1 MKPQLD
7 KIFQPKSIAVIGA
20 SNKEGSVGFALMK
33 NLLKGGFKGEIFPVN
48 LRHNQIQG
56 IACYK
61 SVLKIPEPVDM
72 AIIAT
77 PANTVS
83 KVLAECGKVK
93 ISGVV
98 ILSAGFKEAG
108 EKGNEL
114 YQQILRTARK
124 NRIRIIGP
132 NCVGF
137 INPSLGIN
145 ASFLSRMALPGKI
158 AFISQSGALNA
169 SILDW
174 SVDQNVGFSHFV
186 SVGSMIDVDFAD
198 LIDYFGTD
206 NRTSCILIYMESLT
220 NARKFM
226 SAARAFSRYK
236 PIIVLKAGKSGEG
249 AKAALS
255 HTGSLAGNDAVFDA
269 AFRRAGIIRVE
280 RISQLFH
287 CAQALSMQPRPEGNR
302 LAIVTNAGGP
312 GVLATDF
319 LVNNGGEIASL
330 SSETLLTLDKLLPA
344 HWSHNNPVDVLGDA
358 NAETYKESVKACLL
372 DENTDAVLA
381 IFTTQ
386 GVTDPTEVA
395 KALVNMVPPH
405 SKTIFACWMGEQD
418 VQAGRELLE
427 LAQIPHF
434 RYPESAVDVFM
445 KMYHYSHNLKLL
457 QETPS
462 AMPSYFQ
469 PDKTNASHLIHSILD
484 EGRYQ
489 LMEFEAKQLLQI
501 YNIPTAP
508 YQVVHSPTA
517 AARAAAEI
525 GFPVVM
531 KIVSPD
537 IGHKTEAGG
546 VRLNIKSSKNAAE
559 VYSSLIQ
566 QVKEH
571 QPSALVKGVLVEK
584 MISKRYE
591 LLIGAKKD
599 PIFGPVIVFG
609 MGGVLVELLKDT
621 NMGLPPLNMALAK
634 RIMEKTKAFRLLE
647 GYRGMPKV
655 NMEVIQFLLVKFSY
669 LLMDFP
675 EIREIDINPFAV
687 DEKGGFALDAHIV
700 LEKDLPA
707 VKGLPY
713 QHLVISPYLGQYVK
727 KVQLKNGKEVL
738 LRPIRPE
745 DEPMEAEMF
754 KTLSKQ
760 SIYYRFF
767 GYVPEVNHDFLI
779 RFTQIDYDREMAIIA
794 EIDTDEG
801 KKMAGVVRIVC
812 DAWKE
817 TAEFAIVVADPWQG
831 NGLGQQMTDF
841 IFEIAKDMDIGKIVA
856 YVLQTNLVMLDMLQ
870 KRGFLTNEIKS
881 GEYFLELDLTP
892 KPVTSRKK

>member
-61 SVLKIPEPVDM
+61 SVLKIPESVDM

-77 PANTVS
+77 PAKTVS

-395 KALVNMVPPH
+395 KALVTMVPPH

-427 LAQIPHF
+427 VAQIPHF

-508 YQVVHSPTA
+508 YQVVNSPTA
-517 AARAAAEI
+517 AARVAAQI

-566 QVKEH
+566 HVKEH

-584 MISKRYE
+584 MITKRYE

>member
-61 SVLKIPEPVDM
+61 SVLKIPESVDM

-77 PANTVS
+77 PAKTVS

-319 LVNNGGEIASL
+319 LVNNGGKIASL

-427 LAQIPHF
+427 VAQIPHF

-713 QHLVISPYLGQYVK
+713 QHLVISPYLGQYIK